1 MRIKI
6 GDKLPNS
13 ELFYLD
19 QNNDVKKIDILDL
32 CKGKT
37 IILGMPGAFTKTC
50 SALHLPGYIKNYELA
65 NKKGISKIVCVAVND
80 PNVMKAWGENQNAGS
95 KIFMAGDP
103 FLKFT
108 KAIGAEVD
116 KSEKGLGI
124 RSNRYTMLVENGE
137 VKKVEE
143 EKETATCEL
152 SSAESFLKSISV
164 ISSLSSNPVLYF
176 ASNSCHVVWVKLF
189 WFSYRVSYSFI
200 GKIVVLTICS
210 TGSLK

>member
-1 MRIKI
+1 MKIKK
-6 GDKLPNS
+6 GDKLPGS

-50 SALHLPGYIKNYELA
+50 SALHLPGYIKNYDLA
-65 NKKGISKIVCVAVND
+65 IKKGVSKIVCIAVND
-80 PNVMKAWGENQNAGS
+80 PNVMKAWGENQNTEN

-108 KAIGAEVD
+108 QAIGAEVD

-124 RSNRYTMLVENGE
+124 RSCRYTMLVENGQI
-137 VKKVEE
+137 KKIEE
-143 EKETATCEL
+143 EKETASCEL
-152 SSAESFLKSISV
+152 SAAENFLKAI
-164 ISSLSSNPVLYF
+164 
-176 ASNSCHVVWVKLF
+176 
-189 WFSYRVSYSFI
+189 
-200 GKIVVLTICS
+200 
-210 TGSLK
+210 

>member
-1 MRIKI
+1 MKIKV
-6 GDKLPNS
+6 GEKLPSS

-19 QNNDVKKIDILDL
+19 QKNNVKKVDILDL
-32 CKGKT
+32 CKDNKT

-50 SALHLPGYIKNYELA
+50 SALHLPGYIKNFELA
-65 NKKGISKIVCVAVND
+65 NKKGISKIVCIAVND
-80 PNVMKAWGENQNAGS
+80 PYVMKAWGESQNAGN

-116 KSEKGLGI
+116 KTEKGLGI
-124 RSNRYTMLVENGE
+124 RSNRYTMLVVDGK

-152 SSAESFLKSISV
+152 SAAENFLKDI
-164 ISSLSSNPVLYF
+164 
-176 ASNSCHVVWVKLF
+176 
-189 WFSYRVSYSFI
+189 
-200 GKIVVLTICS
+200 
-210 TGSLK
+210 

>member
-1 MRIKI
+1 MKIKK
-6 GDKLPNS
+6 GDKLPGS

-19 QNNDVKKIDILDL
+19 RNNDVKKINILDL

-50 SALHLPGYIKNYELA
+50 SALHLPGYIKNFELA
-65 NKKGISKIVCVAVND
+65 TKKGISKIVCIAVND

-95 KIFMAGDP
+95 KIFMVGDP

-108 KAIGAEVD
+108 NAIGAEVD

-137 VKKVEE
+137 VKRIEE

-152 SSAESFLKSISV
+152 TAAENFLKSI
-164 ISSLSSNPVLYF
+164 
-176 ASNSCHVVWVKLF
+176 
-189 WFSYRVSYSFI
+189 
-200 GKIVVLTICS
+200 
-210 TGSLK
+210 

>member
-1 MRIKI
+1 MKLKA
-6 GDKLPNS
+6 GDKLPS
-13 ELFYLD
+13 AELFYLD

-65 NKKGISKIVCVAVND
+65 SKKGISKIICIAVNY
-80 PNVMKAWGENQNAGS
+80 PNVMKAWGENQNAGD
-95 KIFMAGDP
+95 KIFMVGDP

-116 KSEKGLGI
+116 KSEKGLGL
-124 RSNRYTMLVENGE
+124 RSNRYTMLIENGE
-137 VKKVEE
+137 VKKLEE

-152 SSAESFLKSISV
+152 SAAENFLNSI
-164 ISSLSSNPVLYF
+164 
-176 ASNSCHVVWVKLF
+176 
-189 WFSYRVSYSFI
+189 
-200 GKIVVLTICS
+200 
-210 TGSLK
+210 

>member
-1 MRIKI
+1 MRLKP

-19 QNNDVKKIDILDL
+19 QNNDVKKIDIIDL
-32 CKGKT
+32 CKNKT

-65 NKKGISKIVCVAVND
+65 LKKGISKIICIAVND
-80 PNVMKAWGENQNAGS
+80 PNVMKAWGEKQNIGS

-103 FLKFT
+103 FLNFT

-124 RSNRYTMLVENGE
+124 RSNRYTMLVENGN
-137 VKKVEE
+137 VKKIEE
-143 EKETATCEL
+143 EKETAACEL
-152 SSAESFLKSISV
+152 SGAESFL
-164 ISSLSSNPVLYF
+164 N
-176 ASNSCHVVWVKLF
+176 
-189 WFSYRVSYSFI
+189 
-200 GKIVVLTICS
+200 TI
-210 TGSLK
+210 

>member
-1 MRIKI
+1 MKIKK
-6 GDKLPNS
+6 GDKLPGS

-65 NKKGISKIVCVAVND
+65 TKKGITKIICIAVND

-116 KSEKGLGI
+116 KSQKGLGV
-124 RSNRYTMLVENGE
+124 RSTRYTMLVENGE

-143 EKETATCEL
+143 EKETAICEV
-152 SSAESFLKSISV
+152 SAAENFLKNI
-164 ISSLSSNPVLYF
+164 
-176 ASNSCHVVWVKLF
+176 
-189 WFSYRVSYSFI
+189 
-200 GKIVVLTICS
+200 
-210 TGSLK
+210 

>member
-1 MRIKI
+1 MKIKV
-6 GDKLPNS
+6 GEKLPSS

-19 QNNDVKKIDILDL
+19 QNNDVKKVDILDL
-32 CKGKT
+32 CKDNKT

-50 SALHLPGYIKNYELA
+50 SALHLPGYVKNFELA
-65 NKKGISKIVCVAVND
+65 NKKGISKIVCIAVND
-80 PNVMKAWGENQNAGS
+80 PNVMKAWGENQNAGT

-152 SSAESFLKSISV
+152 SSAESFLKSI
-164 ISSLSSNPVLYF
+164 
-176 ASNSCHVVWVKLF
+176 
-189 WFSYRVSYSFI
+189 
-200 GKIVVLTICS
+200 
-210 TGSLK
+210 